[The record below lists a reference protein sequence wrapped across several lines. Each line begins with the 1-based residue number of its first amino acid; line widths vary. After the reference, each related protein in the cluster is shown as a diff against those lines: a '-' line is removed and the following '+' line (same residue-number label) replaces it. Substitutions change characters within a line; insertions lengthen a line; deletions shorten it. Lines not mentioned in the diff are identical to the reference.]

1 MKRFEWLAPLSG
13 IVFVALLIIGFAI
26 TGETPDPT
34 EDSAEEVIQYAIDN
48 DDELMLGGALVSL
61 SGVFMVFFG
70 SWLRKALA
78 GAPGSG
84 GAAAN
89 VAFAG
94 AIIIAGAAA
103 TGGTLSFGLGDLAD
117 DISPEAVEALNAV
130 SWDYFFPLA
139 VGVTTLL
146 IGAGL
151 STVLYGPLPK
161 WLGWVAIVIGIV
173 SHTPIGFFGW
183 ALAGVWV
190 IVVSVLLSLR
200 ARTPRPP
207 PPAQPVQP

>member
-1 MKRFEWLAPLSG
+1 MKRLEWLAPLSG

-34 EDSAEEVIQYAIDN
+34 EDSAAEVIEYAKDH
-48 DDELMLGGALVSL
+48 DGDLMLGGALVSL

-78 GAPGSG
+78 GALGSG

-94 AIIIAGAAA
+94 AIIIAGTAA
-103 TGGTLSFGLGDLAD
+103 TGGTLYFALGDLAD
-117 DISPEAVEALNAV
+117 DISPAAVEALNAL

-151 STVLYGPLPK
+151 SIVLYGPLPK

-190 IVVSVLLSLR
+190 IVVSILLSLR
-200 ARTPRPP
+200 ART
-207 PPAQPVQP
+207 AQPVQPVQP

>member
-1 MKRFEWLAPLSG
+1 MKRMEWLAPLSG
-13 IVFVALLIIGFAI
+13 ILFVALLIVGFAI

-34 EDSAEEVIQYAIDN
+34 EDSAQEVIDYAIDN
-48 DDELMLGGALVSL
+48 DSELMLGGGLVSL

-78 GAPGSG
+78 AAPGAG

-103 TGGTLSFGLGDLAD
+103 TSGTISFALGDLAD
-117 DISPEAVEALNAV
+117 DVSPEAVEALNAL
-130 SWDYFFPLA
+130 SWDFFFPLA
-139 VGVTTLL
+139 VGVTTLMV
-146 IGAGL
+146 GAGL
-151 STVLYGPLPK
+151 SIALYGPLPK

-183 ALAGVWV
+183 ALAGIWV
-190 IVVSVLLSLR
+190 LVVSILLSLR
-200 ARTPRPP
+200 ARQPGAAGT
-207 PPAQPVQP
+207 AQP